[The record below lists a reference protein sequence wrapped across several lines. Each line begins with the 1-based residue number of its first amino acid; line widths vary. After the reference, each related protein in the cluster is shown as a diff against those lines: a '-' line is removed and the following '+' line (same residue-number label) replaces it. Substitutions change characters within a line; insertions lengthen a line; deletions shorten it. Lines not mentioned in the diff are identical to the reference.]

1 MFRGHRALVSL
12 GVLDYFHNPT
22 RCYQFTIDHIEIL
35 LDLRTET
42 PRSAIKLDFGNHG
55 ISIIHN
61 IMKKAKVI
69 SLSLPPEMEKD
80 AQRISEEERR
90 SLSEVFREAFRQ
102 YMAAR
107 DLSDLRKK
115 GKKVAKKMRLSPAK
129 VDKIIY
135 SSRK

>member
-1 MFRGHRALVSL
+1 
-12 GVLDYFHNPT
+12 
-22 RCYQFTIDHIEIL
+22 
-35 LDLRTET
+35 
-42 PRSAIKLDFGNHG
+42 
-55 ISIIHN
+55 
-61 IMKKAKVI
+61 MKKAKVI

-107 DLSDLRKK
+107 DLSGLKKK
-115 GKKVAKKMRLSPAK
+115 GKKVAKKMRLNSDK
-129 VDKIIY
+129 VDRIVY